1 MLSTTPGLSTGA
13 QIGVVIGCFLLT
25 LSATIAAVIVLQS
38 QSRTSVAYNAATA
51 AAPATGRHRE
61 SGSGDYDT
69 ERLSRHSVDRL
80 KPPKPCYGRNRPRS
94 SSTPTVLKQAT
105 ARNNDVTVSKITLAD
120 DVPVTVVYE
129 DTGDK
134 FTAV

>member
-1 MLSTTPGLSTGA
+1 M
-13 QIGVVIGCFLLT
+13 IGCFLLT

-38 QSRTSVAYNAATA
+38 QSRTSVAYNAVTA
-51 AAPATGRHRE
+51 AAPALATGRHRE
-61 SGSGDYDT
+61 SRSGDYDT
-69 ERLSRHSVDRL
+69 ERLPRHSVDRL
-80 KPPKPCYGRNRPRS
+80 KPPKPCYGRNRPRRS
-94 SSTPTVLKQAT
+94 KTPTVIKQTT
-105 ARNNDVTVSKITLAD
+105 AANNDVTVSKITLAD